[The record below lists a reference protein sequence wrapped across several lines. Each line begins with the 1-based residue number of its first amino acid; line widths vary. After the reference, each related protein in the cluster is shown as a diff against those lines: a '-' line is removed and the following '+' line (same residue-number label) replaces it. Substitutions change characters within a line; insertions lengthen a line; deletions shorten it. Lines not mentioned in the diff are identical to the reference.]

1 MHLPT
6 QMHLYIAVLCF
17 FTLPKCEATILTA
30 SANFTKGKAVLTS
43 HTTIQLYSK
52 IQCAE
57 KCFDEGRNGRC
68 TVAGYNK
75 ALKACYLSVDAEENV
90 LDVADEMSGVLYMK
104 NGKYDI
110 HLCFDVLRIY
120 GIYNTNR

>member
-6 QMHLYIAVLCF
+6 QMQLYIAVLCF
-17 FTLPKCEATILTA
+17 LTLPKCEATILTA

-43 HTTIQLYSK
+43 HTTIQPYSK

-75 ALKACYLSVDAEENV
+75 ALKACYLSIDAEENV

-110 HLCFDVLRIY
+110 H
-120 GIYNTNR
+120 